1 MQFNAIALLTTTLLA
16 GAQAS
21 AIPASAPAVVPQ
33 DAVPVFEGSG
43 AELAGLK
50 AKRDGKYEWAVV
62 LGLYSDYSCG
72 AGQRDN
78 TKPDGTC
85 YPMGDNDKGMKIF
98 WLAQGCRVL
107 IKGPGGCG
115 SSGGQWHSNLNQ
127 CIPLRDLW
135 YYQVYC

>member
-1 MQFNAIALLTTTLLA
+1 MQLNAIALLTTTLLA

-98 WLAQGCRVL
+98 WLAQGCR
-107 IKGPGGCG
+107 GMAFFSFFF
-115 SSGGQWHSNLNQ
+115 SSFFVSPSSLKEQGTMQRGSNLM
-127 CIPLRDLW
+127 
-135 YYQVYC
+135 